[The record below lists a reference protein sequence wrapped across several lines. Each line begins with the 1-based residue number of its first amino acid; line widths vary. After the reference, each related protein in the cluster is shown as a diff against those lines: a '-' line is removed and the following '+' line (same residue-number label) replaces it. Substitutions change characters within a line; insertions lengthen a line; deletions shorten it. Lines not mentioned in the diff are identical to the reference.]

1 MWRYPSTASFLE
13 GLWPFRPR
21 KFEAITALADRPG
34 KSLKFHRDGDRS
46 LQLLV
51 LNEEFLVSASHQLA
65 LTTCARSHSAEGTS
79 AWASRIASPPT
90 TPPQWGCVS
99 FGAET
104 GLPCPWCGWPK
115 KESPLTDARLVVVVK
130 AFVSSRADAREA
142 LSNDPNVSSCND
154 ASTATPADGGRR
166 CVPVGCGT
174 ARAGPPIDSGRGPV
188 RIGAAAKARAV
199 DMPVEMPSRR
209 SWLAARAVTACLGTC
224 VLPAPA
230 CGHPIRPVLKHGPRS
245 LTCVGRRGCFVEP
258 CHGIESSKWAIF
270 GKQNWRCGMNRKP
283 GYGAKLRAN
292 LEPTKG
298 VGRLRQQDGGH
309 GSRNPL
315 RRGRGGRCKTLGVSP
330 GGAAVGADLGGSSK
344 YSNENFE
351 GRRGERFHV
360 NGTCTWPAHPG
371 IDSVGGKGSRQNGS
385 VTSGKGLALRA
396 GHGGPSPEPVGCRRT
411 ARAASAARAGRRV
424 PAGGRI
430 GNGLFGG
437 LPRRR
442 TANSELSES
451 GLEATRV
458 PAACLPTSSRGLGP
472 QRHVSLAKLVRR
484 TSRAGRLEVGSLLIL
499 VRSTLVAQ
507 AQLATIR
514 AYDMVMRVCDALR
527 CSGPH
532 ARYTDVFNE
541 YIALA
546 DRPGKSLKFHR
557 DGDRSL
563 QLLVLNEEFLVSA
576 SHQLALT
583 TCARSHSAEGTSAW
597 ASRIASPPTTPPQWG
612 CVSFGAETGLPC
624 PWCGWPKKESPLTDA
639 RLVVVVKA
647 FVSSRADAREALSN
661 DPNVSSCNDASTA
674 TPADGGRRCVPVGC
688 GTARAGPPID
698 SGRGPV
704 RIGAAAKARAVD
716 MPVEMP
722 SRRSWLAARAVTACL
737 GTCVLP
743 APACGHPI
751 RPVLK
756 HGPRSLT
763 CVGRR
768 GCFVEPC
775 HGIESSKWAIFGKQ
789 NWRCGMNRKP
799 GYGAKLRANLEPTK
813 GVGRLR
819 QQDGGHGSRNPL
831 RSV

>member
-21 KFEAITALADRPG
+21 KFEAIQIIAIVGLKRGIPSKRESSARVDYVPALCTHRP
-34 KSLKFHRDGDRS
+34 SLLPIEWSGE
-46 LQLLV
+46 V
-51 LNEEFLVSASHQLA
+51 LGSRRLA
-65 LTTCARSHSAEGTS
+65 PEAIRPRARLPGRH
-79 AWASRIASPPT
+79 ASR
-90 TPPQWGCVS
+90 
-99 FGAET
+99 
-104 GLPCPWCGWPK
+104 
-115 KESPLTDARLVVVVK
+115 R
-130 AFVSSRADAREA
+130 
-142 LSNDPNVSSCND
+142 
-154 ASTATPADGGRR
+154 
-166 CVPVGCGT
+166 
-174 ARAGPPIDSGRGPV
+174 
-188 RIGAAAKARAV
+188 
-199 DMPVEMPSRR
+199 
-209 SWLAARAVTACLGTC
+209 
-224 VLPAPA
+224 
-230 CGHPIRPVLKHGPRS
+230 
-245 LTCVGRRGCFVEP
+245 
-258 CHGIESSKWAIF
+258 
-270 GKQNWRCGMNRKP
+270 
-283 GYGAKLRAN
+283 
-292 LEPTKG
+292 
-298 VGRLRQQDGGH
+298 
-309 GSRNPL
+309 
-315 RRGRGGRCKTLGVSP
+315 
-330 GGAAVGADLGGSSK
+330 
-344 YSNENFE
+344 
-351 GRRGERFHV
+351 
-360 NGTCTWPAHPG
+360 
-371 IDSVGGKGSRQNGS
+371 
-385 VTSGKGLALRA
+385 
-396 GHGGPSPEPVGCRRT
+396 
-411 ARAASAARAGRRV
+411 
-424 PAGGRI
+424 
-430 GNGLFGG
+430 
-437 LPRRR
+437 
-442 TANSELSES
+442 
-451 GLEATRV
+451 
-458 PAACLPTSSRGLGP
+458 
-472 QRHVSLAKLVRR
+472 
-484 TSRAGRLEVGSLLIL
+484 
-499 VRSTLVAQ
+499 
-507 AQLATIR
+507 
-514 AYDMVMRVCDALR
+514 
-527 CSGPH
+527 
-532 ARYTDVFNE
+532 
-541 YIALA
+541 
-546 DRPGKSLKFHR
+546 
-557 DGDRSL
+557 
-563 QLLVLNEEFLVSA
+563 
-576 SHQLALT
+576 
-583 TCARSHSAEGTSAW
+583 
-597 ASRIASPPTTPPQWG
+597 PPTTPPQWG

>member
-21 KFEAITALADRPG
+21 KFEAITG
-34 KSLKFHRDGDRS
+34 
-46 LQLLV
+46 
-51 LNEEFLVSASHQLA
+51 
-65 LTTCARSHSAEGTS
+65 
-79 AWASRIASPPT
+79 I
-90 TPPQWGCVS
+90 
-99 FGAET
+99 
-104 GLPCPWCGWPK
+104 
-115 KESPLTDARLVVVVK
+115 
-130 AFVSSRADAREA
+130 
-142 LSNDPNVSSCND
+142 
-154 ASTATPADGGRR
+154 
-166 CVPVGCGT
+166 
-174 ARAGPPIDSGRGPV
+174 
-188 RIGAAAKARAV
+188 
-199 DMPVEMPSRR
+199 PSKR
-209 SWLAARAVTACLGTC
+209 
-224 VLPAPA
+224 
-230 CGHPIRPVLKHGPRS
+230 
-245 LTCVGRRGCFVEP
+245 
-258 CHGIESSKWAIF
+258 ESSARVDYVPALCTHRPSLLPIEWS
-270 GKQNWRCGMNRKP
+270 GEV
-283 GYGAKLRAN
+283 L
-292 LEPTKG
+292 
-298 VGRLRQQDGGH
+298 
-309 GSRNPL
+309 GSR
-315 RRGRGGRCKTLGVSP
+315 RRGRF
-330 GGAAVGADLGGSSK
+330 AAWRRR
-344 YSNENFE
+344 ENSTEPYHLEE
-351 GRRGERFHV
+351 GEV
-360 NGTCTWPAHPG
+360 
-371 IDSVGGKGSRQNGS
+371 
-385 VTSGKGLALRA
+385 VTS
-396 GHGGPSPEPVGCRRT
+396 
-411 ARAASAARAGRRV
+411 
-424 PAGGRI
+424 
-430 GNGLFGG
+430 
-437 LPRRR
+437 
-442 TANSELSES
+442 
-451 GLEATRV
+451 
-458 PAACLPTSSRGLGP
+458 
-472 QRHVSLAKLVRR
+472 
-484 TSRAGRLEVGSLLIL
+484 
-499 VRSTLVAQ
+499 
-507 AQLATIR
+507 
-514 AYDMVMRVCDALR
+514 
-527 CSGPH
+527 
-532 ARYTDVFNE
+532 
-541 YIALA
+541 
-546 DRPGKSLKFHR
+546 
-557 DGDRSL
+557 
-563 QLLVLNEEFLVSA
+563 
-576 SHQLALT
+576 
-583 TCARSHSAEGTSAW
+583 CARSHSAEGTSAW

>member
-1 MWRYPSTASFLE
+1 MPMVEIRVGTLVGIRE
-13 GLWPFRPR
+13 RPL
-21 KFEAITALADRPG
+21 IL
-34 KSLKFHRDGDRS
+34 
-46 LQLLV
+46 
-51 LNEEFLVSASHQLA
+51 
-65 LTTCARSHSAEGTS
+65 
-79 AWASRIASPPT
+79 
-90 TPPQWGCVS
+90 
-99 FGAET
+99 
-104 GLPCPWCGWPK
+104 
-115 KESPLTDARLVVVVK
+115 
-130 AFVSSRADAREA
+130 
-142 LSNDPNVSSCND
+142 
-154 ASTATPADGGRR
+154 
-166 CVPVGCGT
+166 
-174 ARAGPPIDSGRGPV
+174 
-188 RIGAAAKARAV
+188 
-199 DMPVEMPSRR
+199 
-209 SWLAARAVTACLGTC
+209 
-224 VLPAPA
+224 
-230 CGHPIRPVLKHGPRS
+230 
-245 LTCVGRRGCFVEP
+245 
-258 CHGIESSKWAIF
+258 
-270 GKQNWRCGMNRKP
+270 
-283 GYGAKLRAN
+283 
-292 LEPTKG
+292 
-298 VGRLRQQDGGH
+298 
-309 GSRNPL
+309 
-315 RRGRGGRCKTLGVSP
+315 
-330 GGAAVGADLGGSSK
+330 
-344 YSNENFE
+344 
-351 GRRGERFHV
+351 
-360 NGTCTWPAHPG
+360 
-371 IDSVGGKGSRQNGS
+371 
-385 VTSGKGLALRA
+385 
-396 GHGGPSPEPVGCRRT
+396 
-411 ARAASAARAGRRV
+411 
-424 PAGGRI
+424 
-430 GNGLFGG
+430 
-437 LPRRR
+437 
-442 TANSELSES
+442 
-451 GLEATRV
+451 
-458 PAACLPTSSRGLGP
+458 
-472 QRHVSLAKLVRR
+472 
-484 TSRAGRLEVGSLLIL
+484 VGSLLIL

-831 RSV
+831 RSVLPTLESTQSEVGSSGWKSTARRAVSGAPPAALENPEDRVPPTPGRTHNRISPEPVGCRRTARAASAARAGRRVPAGGRIGNGLFGGLPRASNSQLRTGTDKGNPTV

>member
-1 MWRYPSTASFLE
+1 MPMVEIRVGTLVGIRE
-13 GLWPFRPR
+13 RP
-21 KFEAITALADRPG
+21 
-34 KSLKFHRDGDRS
+34 
-46 LQLLV
+46 
-51 LNEEFLVSASHQLA
+51 
-65 LTTCARSHSAEGTS
+65 
-79 AWASRIASPPT
+79 
-90 TPPQWGCVS
+90 
-99 FGAET
+99 
-104 GLPCPWCGWPK
+104 
-115 KESPLTDARLVVVVK
+115 
-130 AFVSSRADAREA
+130 
-142 LSNDPNVSSCND
+142 
-154 ASTATPADGGRR
+154 
-166 CVPVGCGT
+166 
-174 ARAGPPIDSGRGPV
+174 
-188 RIGAAAKARAV
+188 
-199 DMPVEMPSRR
+199 
-209 SWLAARAVTACLGTC
+209 
-224 VLPAPA
+224 
-230 CGHPIRPVLKHGPRS
+230 
-245 LTCVGRRGCFVEP
+245 
-258 CHGIESSKWAIF
+258 
-270 GKQNWRCGMNRKP
+270 
-283 GYGAKLRAN
+283 
-292 LEPTKG
+292 
-298 VGRLRQQDGGH
+298 
-309 GSRNPL
+309 
-315 RRGRGGRCKTLGVSP
+315 
-330 GGAAVGADLGGSSK
+330 
-344 YSNENFE
+344 
-351 GRRGERFHV
+351 
-360 NGTCTWPAHPG
+360 
-371 IDSVGGKGSRQNGS
+371 
-385 VTSGKGLALRA
+385 
-396 GHGGPSPEPVGCRRT
+396 
-411 ARAASAARAGRRV
+411 
-424 PAGGRI
+424 
-430 GNGLFGG
+430 
-437 LPRRR
+437 
-442 TANSELSES
+442 
-451 GLEATRV
+451 
-458 PAACLPTSSRGLGP
+458 
-472 QRHVSLAKLVRR
+472 
-484 TSRAGRLEVGSLLIL
+484 LIL
-499 VRSTLVAQ
+499 VRSMSSCPSPASDETSQRRGDAGRAPWLPKPSY
-507 AQLATIR
+507 QLATIR

>member
-371 IDSVGGKGSRQNGS
+371 IDSVGASGRWNNVGKGSRQNGS

-424 PAGGRI
+424 PVGGRI

-437 LPRRR
+437 LPRASNSQLR
-442 TANSELSES
+442 TGTDKGN
-451 GLEATRV
+451 
-458 PAACLPTSSRGLGP
+458 PT
-472 QRHVSLAKLVRR
+472 V
-484 TSRAGRLEVGSLLIL
+484 
-499 VRSTLVAQ
+499 
-507 AQLATIR
+507 
-514 AYDMVMRVCDALR
+514 
-527 CSGPH
+527 
-532 ARYTDVFNE
+532 
-541 YIALA
+541 
-546 DRPGKSLKFHR
+546 
-557 DGDRSL
+557 
-563 QLLVLNEEFLVSA
+563 
-576 SHQLALT
+576 
-583 TCARSHSAEGTSAW
+583 
-597 ASRIASPPTTPPQWG
+597 
-612 CVSFGAETGLPC
+612 
-624 PWCGWPKKESPLTDA
+624 
-639 RLVVVVKA
+639 
-647 FVSSRADAREALSN
+647 
-661 DPNVSSCNDASTA
+661 
-674 TPADGGRRCVPVGC
+674 
-688 GTARAGPPID
+688 
-698 SGRGPV
+698 
-704 RIGAAAKARAVD
+704 
-716 MPVEMP
+716 
-722 SRRSWLAARAVTACL
+722 
-737 GTCVLP
+737 
-743 APACGHPI
+743 
-751 RPVLK
+751 
-756 HGPRSLT
+756 
-763 CVGRR
+763 
-768 GCFVEPC
+768 
-775 HGIESSKWAIFGKQ
+775 
-789 NWRCGMNRKP
+789 
-799 GYGAKLRANLEPTK
+799 
-813 GVGRLR
+813 
-819 QQDGGHGSRNPL
+819 
-831 RSV
+831 